1 MESSIRRGRLAALVG
16 VLALCAMLLLGTRT
30 AYAED
35 VTGNGWTLDDNGV
48 LTLTENIETADTYGW
63 AQYAS
68 RIYEVRVAEGVTEIP
83 RMAFASSG
91 DVQYGNLQKVTTSS
105 TVRIIGA
112 SAFGGN
118 PSLTEVHLNDGL
130 ERVENVAF
138 SGAGFTE
145 IDLPENVEWSS
156 DVFINCDNLVSVT
169 ISSGSTWGGGN
180 AQFYGCDSLE
190 TVYVEEGVTQIP
202 STFLNGCNNLEYV
215 WIPKSVTEI
224 LGTPILNGCIIGYTG
239 TAAEEYAQWR
249 QDIGVNVVGFHA
261 IDGDSHEGTWNV
273 VAEPTCTTAGQER
286 LTCDICGAVQTREIA
301 ATGHSWGAGVVTA
314 EPTATAEGVR
324 AYTCAKCGATRTEA
338 IPALGVEEEQPQADE
353 PQAEDPQTDEPKDE
367 AEGQVSALP
376 QTGDST
382 LALVALPVL
391 SLLLLSAGALAL
403 SAKSARR
410 VGSMRDGKGT
420 R

>member
-35 VTGNGWTLDDNGV
+35 ITGNGWTLDDNGV
-48 LTLTENIETADTYGW
+48 LTLTEDIEAADAYDW

-68 RIYEVRVAEGVTEIP
+68 QIYEVKVAEGVTEIP

-105 TVRIIGA
+105 TVRTIGV

-145 IDLPENVEWSS
+145 IELPANVEWFS

-169 ISSGSTWGGGN
+169 IPSGSTWGGGN
-180 AQFYGCDSLE
+180 AQFYSCDSLE

-202 STFLNGCNNLEYV
+202 FTFLNDCNNLKYV

-249 QDIGVNVVGFHA
+249 QEVGVNVVGFHA
-261 IDGDSHEGTWNV
+261 IDGDAHEGTWQTV
-273 VAEPTCTTAGQER
+273 VAPTCEAAGQEQ
-286 LTCDICGAVQTREIA
+286 LVCDICGATQTREIA
-301 ATGHSWGAGVVTA
+301 PTGHSWDAGVVTT

-324 AYTCAKCGATRTEA
+324 TYTCTTCGATTTEA
-338 IPALGVEEEQPQADE
+338 IPALDGSGEQLQADKQNTGTKE
-353 PQAEDPQTDEPKDE
+353 
-367 AEGQVSALP
+367 EGGSGLA
-376 QTGDST
+376 QTGDNT
-382 LALVALPVL
+382 LSLVVPFVL
-391 SLLLLSAGALAL
+391 SLLLLSAGVLTL
-403 SAKSARR
+403 SASRNH
-410 VGSMRDGKGT
+410 D
-420 R
+420 

>member
-1 MESSIRRGRLAALVG
+1 MG

-35 VTGNGWTLDDNGV
+35 ITGNGWTLDDNGV
-48 LTLTENIETADTYGW
+48 LTLTEDIEAADTYGW

-68 RIYEVRVAEGVTEIP
+68 QIYEVRVAEGVTEIP

-105 TVRIIGA
+105 TVRTIGV

-169 ISSGSTWGGGN
+169 IPSGSTWGGGN
-180 AQFYGCDSLE
+180 AQFYSCDSLE

-239 TAAEEYAQWR
+239 TAAEEYARWR
-249 QDIGVNVVGFHA
+249 QEIGVNVVGFHA
-261 IDGDSHEGTWNV
+261 IDGDSHEGMWNV
-273 VAEPTCTTAGQER
+273 VTEPTCTTAGQER

-301 ATGHSWGAGVVTA
+301 ATGHSWDAGVVTT
-314 EPTATAEGVR
+314 EPTATTEGVR
-324 AYTCAKCGATRTEA
+324 TFTCTTCGAIKTEG
-338 IPALGVEEEQPQADE
+338 IPALGAEEDQPK
-353 PQAEDPQTDEPKDE
+353 TDEPKGE
-367 AEGQVSALP
+367 EEQQGVTEEQGGTLP

-382 LALVALPVL
+382 LSHIVPLVL
-391 SLLLLSAGALAL
+391 SLLFLSAGALAL
-403 SAKSARR
+403 GANRKR
-410 VGSMRDGKGT
+410 G
-420 R
+420 